1 MKILYE
7 PVAVRYI
14 HSTRLTPAPPQRME
28 DKAIGKP
35 RRPTALRTES
45 KYPIGEASFLLRSPA
60 TEGENKNHIKEK
72 LQMKHFKNKLFA
84 SVLCMVLIVAM
95 ALSMTACT
103 NNNDPAV
110 TEEIAVERSFTFE
123 VVDKDGNTETFAITT
138 DKATVGEALLEEG
151 LIAGEVGQYGLYV
164 TEVNGIV
171 ADYNVDQTYWA
182 FYVDGEYAMSGVD
195 TTDVVDGSTYSFKVE
210 K

>member
-1 MKILYE
+1 
-7 PVAVRYI
+7 
-14 HSTRLTPAPPQRME
+14 
-28 DKAIGKP
+28 
-35 RRPTALRTES
+35 
-45 KYPIGEASFLLRSPA
+45 
-60 TEGENKNHIKEK
+60 
-72 LQMKHFKNKLFA
+72 MKHFKNKLFA

-103 NNNDPAV
+103 NNTSDSGNAGQEQ
-110 TEEIAVERSFTFE
+110 TQTVELSFTFE
-123 VVDKDGNTETFAITT
+123 VVDKDGNVTTFDITT
-138 DKATVGEALLEEG
+138 DKATVGDALLEEG

-182 FYVDGEYAMSGVD
+182 FYVDGGYAMSGVD
-195 TTDVVDGSTYSFKVE
+195 TTDVVDGATYSFKVE

>member
-1 MKILYE
+1 M
-7 PVAVRYI
+7 
-14 HSTRLTPAPPQRME
+14 
-28 DKAIGKP
+28 
-35 RRPTALRTES
+35 
-45 KYPIGEASFLLRSPA
+45 
-60 TEGENKNHIKEK
+60 
-72 LQMKHFKNKLFA
+72 QMKQIQNKFFA

-103 NNNDPAV
+103 NNTADKGDANQ
-110 TEEIAVERSFTFE
+110 EQGQLVEQSFTFE
-123 VVDKDGNTETFAITT
+123 VVDKDGNVTTFDITT

-171 ADYNVDQTYWA
+171 ADYNVDRTYWA
-182 FYVDGEYAMSGVD
+182 FYVDGAYASSGVD
-195 TTDVVDGSTYSFKVE
+195 TTGVADGATYSFKVE

>member
-1 MKILYE
+1 MK
-7 PVAVRYI
+7 
-14 HSTRLTPAPPQRME
+14 QF
-28 DKAIGKP
+28 K
-35 RRPTALRTES
+35 S
-45 KYPIGEASFLLRSPA
+45 KF
-60 TEGENKNHIKEK
+60 
-72 LQMKHFKNKLFA
+72 FA

-103 NNNDPAV
+103 NNNASDDANAEQV
-110 TEEIAVERSFTFE
+110 QVASKSFTFE
-123 VVDKDGNTETFAITT
+123 VVDKDGNIETFAITT
-138 DKATVGEALLEEG
+138 DKTTVGAALLEEG
-151 LIAGEVGQYGLYV
+151 LIAGEDGQYGLYV

-182 FYVDGEYAMSGVD
+182 FYVDGEYASSGVD

>member
-1 MKILYE
+1 MKQL
-7 PVAVRYI
+7 
-14 HSTRLTPAPPQRME
+14 
-28 DKAIGKP
+28 
-35 RRPTALRTES
+35 
-45 KYPIGEASFLLRSPA
+45 
-60 TEGENKNHIKEK
+60 
-72 LQMKHFKNKLFA
+72 KNKLFA

-103 NNNDPAV
+103 NNGSEDAANTDSEVEQLA
-110 TEEIAVERSFTFE
+110 ERSFTFE
-123 VVDKDGNTETFAITT
+123 VVDKDGNMTTFDITT

-151 LIAGEVGQYGLYV
+151 LIVGEEGQYGLYV

-182 FYVDGEYAMSGVD
+182 FYVDGGYAASGVD
-195 TTDVVDGSTYSFKVE
+195 MTDVVDGATYSFKVE

>member
-1 MKILYE
+1 MK
-7 PVAVRYI
+7 
-14 HSTRLTPAPPQRME
+14 Q
-28 DKAIGKP
+28 
-35 RRPTALRTES
+35 
-45 KYPIGEASFLLRSPA
+45 
-60 TEGENKNHIKEK
+60 
-72 LQMKHFKNKLFA
+72 FKNKFFA

-103 NNNDPAV
+103 NNTPDSSDV
-110 TEEIAVERSFTFE
+110 GQEQGQSVEQSFTFE
-123 VVDKDGNTETFAITT
+123 VVDKDGNVTTFDITT

-151 LIAGEVGQYGLYV
+151 LIKGEDGQYGLYV

-182 FYVDGEYAMSGVD
+182 FYVDGTYASSGVD

>member
-1 MKILYE
+1 MN
-7 PVAVRYI
+7 R
-14 HSTRLTPAPPQRME
+14 
-28 DKAIGKP
+28 
-35 RRPTALRTES
+35 
-45 KYPIGEASFLLRSPA
+45 
-60 TEGENKNHIKEK
+60 
-72 LQMKHFKNKLFA
+72 FKNKFIA

-103 NNNDPAV
+103 NNSADDANAGQEQTQV
-110 TEEIAVERSFTFE
+110 AKQSFTFE
-123 VVDKDGNTETFAITT
+123 VVDKDGNTETFSITT

-151 LIAGEVGQYGLYV
+151 LIAGEEGQYGLYV

-182 FYVDGEYAMSGVD
+182 FYVNGEYAMAGVD
-195 TTDVVDGSTYSFKVE
+195 ATTIEEGATYSFKVE

>member
-1 MKILYE
+1 MK
-7 PVAVRYI
+7 
-14 HSTRLTPAPPQRME
+14 Q
-28 DKAIGKP
+28 
-35 RRPTALRTES
+35 
-45 KYPIGEASFLLRSPA
+45 
-60 TEGENKNHIKEK
+60 
-72 LQMKHFKNKLFA
+72 FKNKLFA

-103 NNNDPAV
+103 NNNASEDANAEQVQAV
-110 TEEIAVERSFTFE
+110 SKSFTFE
-123 VVDKDGNTETFAITT
+123 VVDKDGNIETFDITT
-138 DKATVGEALLEEG
+138 DKVTVGEALLAEG
-151 LIAGEVGQYGLYV
+151 LIVGEEGQYGLYV

-182 FYVDGEYAMSGVD
+182 FYVDGAYANSGVD

>member
-1 MKILYE
+1 MN
-7 PVAVRYI
+7 R
-14 HSTRLTPAPPQRME
+14 
-28 DKAIGKP
+28 
-35 RRPTALRTES
+35 
-45 KYPIGEASFLLRSPA
+45 
-60 TEGENKNHIKEK
+60 
-72 LQMKHFKNKLFA
+72 FKNKLFA

-103 NNNDPAV
+103 NNNTDDANAGQEQAQV
-110 TEEIAVERSFTFE
+110 VEKSFTFE

-151 LIAGEVGQYGLYV
+151 LIAGEEGQYGLYV

-171 ADYNVDQTYWA
+171 ADYDVDQTYWA
-182 FYVDGEYAMSGVD
+182 FYVDGAYASSGVD
-195 TTDVVDGSTYSFKVE
+195 TTDVVDGATYSFKVE

>member
-1 MKILYE
+1 MK
-7 PVAVRYI
+7 
-14 HSTRLTPAPPQRME
+14 Q
-28 DKAIGKP
+28 
-35 RRPTALRTES
+35 
-45 KYPIGEASFLLRSPA
+45 
-60 TEGENKNHIKEK
+60 
-72 LQMKHFKNKLFA
+72 FKNKFFA

-95 ALSMTACT
+95 ALGMTACT
-103 NNNDPAV
+103 NTGSNDAANAGSEAEQP
-110 TEEIAVERSFTFE
+110 VEQSFTFE
-123 VVDKDGNTETFAITT
+123 VVDKDGNVTTFDITT

-182 FYVDGEYAMSGVD
+182 FYVDGAYASGGVD
-195 TTDVVDGSTYSFKVE
+195 TTDVADGATYSFKVE

>member
-1 MKILYE
+1 MK
-7 PVAVRYI
+7 
-14 HSTRLTPAPPQRME
+14 Q
-28 DKAIGKP
+28 
-35 RRPTALRTES
+35 
-45 KYPIGEASFLLRSPA
+45 
-60 TEGENKNHIKEK
+60 
-72 LQMKHFKNKLFA
+72 FKNKFFA

-103 NNNDPAV
+103 NNTPDSSDV
-110 TEEIAVERSFTFE
+110 GQEQGQSVEQSFTFE
-123 VVDKDGNTETFAITT
+123 VVDKDGNVTTFDITT

-151 LIAGEVGQYGLYV
+151 LIKGEDGQYGLYV

-182 FYVDGEYAMSGVD
+182 FYVDGGYAASGVD
-195 TTDVVDGSTYSFKVE
+195 MTDVVDGATYSFKVE

>member
-1 MKILYE
+1 MK
-7 PVAVRYI
+7 
-14 HSTRLTPAPPQRME
+14 Q
-28 DKAIGKP
+28 
-35 RRPTALRTES
+35 
-45 KYPIGEASFLLRSPA
+45 
-60 TEGENKNHIKEK
+60 
-72 LQMKHFKNKLFA
+72 FKNKFFA

-103 NNNDPAV
+103 NNTADKGDANQ
-110 TEEIAVERSFTFE
+110 EQGQLVEQSFTFE
-123 VVDKDGNTETFAITT
+123 VVDKDGNVTTFDITT

-171 ADYNVDQTYWA
+171 ADYNVDRTYWA
-182 FYVDGEYAMSGVD
+182 FYVDGAYASSGVD
-195 TTDVVDGSTYSFKVE
+195 TTDVADGATYSFKVE

>member
-1 MKILYE
+1 MK
-7 PVAVRYI
+7 
-14 HSTRLTPAPPQRME
+14 Q
-28 DKAIGKP
+28 
-35 RRPTALRTES
+35 
-45 KYPIGEASFLLRSPA
+45 
-60 TEGENKNHIKEK
+60 
-72 LQMKHFKNKLFA
+72 FKNKLFA

-103 NNNDPAV
+103 NNTPDSSDAGQ
-110 TEEIAVERSFTFE
+110 EQGQSVEQSFAFE
-123 VVDKDGNTETFAITT
+123 VVDKDGNVTTFDITT

-151 LIAGEVGQYGLYV
+151 LIKGEDGQYGLYV

-182 FYVDGEYAMSGVD
+182 FYVDGTYASSGVD

>member
-1 MKILYE
+1 M
-7 PVAVRYI
+7 
-14 HSTRLTPAPPQRME
+14 
-28 DKAIGKP
+28 
-35 RRPTALRTES
+35 
-45 KYPIGEASFLLRSPA
+45 
-60 TEGENKNHIKEK
+60 
-72 LQMKHFKNKLFA
+72 QMKQFKNKLFA

-103 NNNDPAV
+103 NNTSDSGNAGQEQTQPV
-110 TEEIAVERSFTFE
+110 SKSFTFE
-123 VVDKDGNTETFAITT
+123 VVDKDGNLYTFDITT

-151 LIAGEVGQYGLYV
+151 LIKGEDGQYGLYV

-182 FYVDGEYAMSGVD
+182 FYVDGTYASSGVD

>member
-1 MKILYE
+1 MKTL
-7 PVAVRYI
+7 
-14 HSTRLTPAPPQRME
+14 
-28 DKAIGKP
+28 
-35 RRPTALRTES
+35 
-45 KYPIGEASFLLRSPA
+45 
-60 TEGENKNHIKEK
+60 
-72 LQMKHFKNKLFA
+72 KNKLFA

-103 NNNDPAV
+103 NNTSDSGNAGQEQ
-110 TEEIAVERSFTFE
+110 TQTVEKSFTFE
-123 VVDKDGNTETFAITT
+123 VVDKDGNLETFDITT

-182 FYVDGEYAMSGVD
+182 FYVDGAYASSGVD
-195 TTDVVDGSTYSFKVE
+195 MTDVVDGATYSFKVE

>member
-1 MKILYE
+1 MKL
-7 PVAVRYI
+7 
-14 HSTRLTPAPPQRME
+14 
-28 DKAIGKP
+28 
-35 RRPTALRTES
+35 
-45 KYPIGEASFLLRSPA
+45 
-60 TEGENKNHIKEK
+60 
-72 LQMKHFKNKLFA
+72 FKNKLFA

-103 NNNDPAV
+103 NNGSEDAANADSAV
-110 TEEIAVERSFTFE
+110 EQAVERSFTFE
-123 VVDKDGNTETFAITT
+123 VVDKDGNVTTFDITT

-171 ADYNVDQTYWA
+171 ADYHVDRTYWA
-182 FYVDGEYAMSGVD
+182 FYVDGAYASGGVD
-195 TTDVVDGSTYSFKVE
+195 TTDVADGATYSFKVE

>member
-1 MKILYE
+1 MKQF
-7 PVAVRYI
+7 R
-14 HSTRLTPAPPQRME
+14 
-28 DKAIGKP
+28 
-35 RRPTALRTES
+35 
-45 KYPIGEASFLLRSPA
+45 
-60 TEGENKNHIKEK
+60 
-72 LQMKHFKNKLFA
+72 NKLFA

-103 NNNDPAV
+103 NENADNANAGQDQVQV
-110 TEEIAVERSFTFE
+110 TEMSFTFE
-123 VVDKDGNTETFAITT
+123 VVDKDGNTETFDITT

-151 LIAGEVGQYGLYV
+151 LIAGEEGQYGLYV

-182 FYVDGEYAMSGVD
+182 FYVNGEYASSGVD
-195 TTDVVDGSTYSFKVE
+195 TTDVEDGSTYSFKVE

>member
-1 MKILYE
+1 MK
-7 PVAVRYI
+7 
-14 HSTRLTPAPPQRME
+14 Q
-28 DKAIGKP
+28 
-35 RRPTALRTES
+35 
-45 KYPIGEASFLLRSPA
+45 
-60 TEGENKNHIKEK
+60 
-72 LQMKHFKNKLFA
+72 FKNKFFA

-103 NNNDPAV
+103 NNTPDSSDAGQ
-110 TEEIAVERSFTFE
+110 EQGQSVEQSFAFE
-123 VVDKDGNTETFAITT
+123 VVDKDGNVTTFDITT

-151 LIAGEVGQYGLYV
+151 LIKGEDGQYGLYV

-182 FYVDGEYAMSGVD
+182 FYVDGTYASSGVD

>member
-1 MKILYE
+1 MKQI
-7 PVAVRYI
+7 
-14 HSTRLTPAPPQRME
+14 Q
-28 DKAIGKP
+28 
-35 RRPTALRTES
+35 
-45 KYPIGEASFLLRSPA
+45 
-60 TEGENKNHIKEK
+60 NK
-72 LQMKHFKNKLFA
+72 FFA

-103 NNNDPAV
+103 NNTADKGDANQ
-110 TEEIAVERSFTFE
+110 EQGQLVEQSFTFE
-123 VVDKDGNTETFAITT
+123 VVDKDGNVTTFDITT

-171 ADYNVDQTYWA
+171 ADYNVDRTYWA
-182 FYVDGEYAMSGVD
+182 FYVDGAYASSGVD
-195 TTDVVDGSTYSFKVE
+195 TTDVADGATYSFKVE